1 MEIKRERISSEGT
14 SLLKHLAS
22 GKEDDNVGILEDG
35 NLELSDRQ
43 IGRIDE
49 IYNAVFE
56 MCKVLTEN
64 SGLEWDMYYIGD
76 IADYATNVL
85 CLMGHKV
92 RYPAIV
98 TDEDGK
104 QCIEEYHNDERT

>member
-1 MEIKRERISSEGT
+1 M
-14 SLLKHLAS
+14 
-22 GKEDDNVGILEDG
+22 GKLEDES
-35 NLELSDRQ
+35 LKLSDRQ

-49 IYNAVFE
+49 IHNAVFE

-64 SGLEWDMYYIGD
+64 PDMEWDMYYIGD
-76 IADYATNVL
+76 IADYAANVL
-85 CLMGHKV
+85 CLMGNKV

-104 QCIEEYHNDERT
+104 QYIEEYHNNESVCGV